1 MTQENTKEEIK
12 KAIKEMVGGYEK
24 IPSYAMMGP
33 ATNQD
38 IYSVLLLI
46 LALAEESFRDS
57 SN

>member
-1 MTQENTKEEIK
+1 MTQENTKEEIR

-38 IYSVLLLI
+38 IYSVLLL
-46 LALAEESFRDS
+46 LQALSEEIFRDS